1 MRARWLMIGCL
12 ITLLVFS
19 AGCAKGTGHI
29 VINKDGSI
37 DLQAEMMIS
46 ERVRGLLGD
55 RALERLQETLAE
67 RGLSLETESEGSSAV
82 YRLARHYGSVDAL
95 KEDLQ
100 WLNTDNPDSMMKVTT
115 KDRLLFTTYD
125 IQGRLDLDRQVSD
138 AALLAG
144 SLIPGPMVK
153 LLLRQVDLDIRVTL
167 PYKLYGENNADRI
180 EGNTLIWQL
189 PLDRPTPI
197 QLSVYVPDLRNIVL
211 AAGALIVVAMVGL
224 LLLLRKRKAPPRQ
237 V

>member
-12 ITLLVFS
+12 ITLLVFT

-29 VINKDGSI
+29 IINKDGSI
-37 DLQAEMMIS
+37 DLQAEMVIS
-46 ERVRGLLGD
+46 ERVQGLLGD

-67 RGLSLETESEGSSAV
+67 RGLALETESEGTSTV
-82 YRLARHYGSVDAL
+82 YRLSRQYASIEAMN
-95 KEDLQ
+95 EDLS
-100 WLNTDNPDSMMKVTT
+100 WLTDSRDPMLNVTA

-125 IQGRLDLDRQVSD
+125 IRGRLDLDRQVSD

-144 SLIPGPMVK
+144 SLIPAPMVK
-153 LLLRQVDLDIRVTL
+153 LLLRQVDLDIRVTF
-167 PYKLYGENNADRI
+167 PYKLYGDNNADRVI
-180 EGNTLIWQL
+180 GNTLIWQL

-211 AAGALIVVAMVGL
+211 AAGALIVVAIVGL
-224 LLLLRKRKAPPRQ
+224 LFLLRKRKSPPRQ
-237 V
+237 M